1 MDVLE
6 IASVNDF
13 FNSWLLFLI
22 PLSVSLLV
30 IFLPGLLLGY
40 ALELRGRWLWGWAP
54 VGSVGLIVVSAIIA
68 SKSGFKWGF
77 PVLLFAC
84 ITFVSI
90 FWAIFYVNRRVPLFK
105 AMSFFPENETNSSN
119 EVSRFRYLPTILLVV
134 IFIIEIIHFALVV
147 KVPGAFAQIWD
158 NLFHSNLAMLFLQS
172 GDASTLRVNLWN
184 PGSGSFYPA
193 AWHGIVSLIASTC
206 SGAVTV
212 ATNALTVVVAF
223 LVWPLGIFCLASA
236 FSESRVFQLTAVFIS
251 VMIPQFPYAFM
262 SWGPLYPNLLSS
274 ALLPSVIAL
283 LIRILRRKC
292 SHFLLG
298 LIALLWGVGG
308 IAASQPNNVFTL
320 VIIAAILIWW
330 FGGAWI
336 LRVIKYRNYS
346 LPKGSMLLTGWTLSC
361 IGGFIL
367 WDRGIYRI
375 PKIKAMRAQ
384 NPEWLPQG
392 SYWSGIKE
400 IIFLTGGKPNGAFT
414 VYQPETM
421 FPIAALFLL
430 GLLVLLL
437 ERKNFELLVCWLP
450 FAVLALVGHA
460 MQNLRLRQ
468 YLVGLWYAD
477 SPRLYVPV
485 AIFSILIASVG
496 FSWLALQI
504 WERFSRRVS
513 RQIQTLFVTVALVI
527 SVTLIGNP
535 RSLQRSWEWI
545 GDVYSIHAA
554 SDTYSGLVDQDELN
568 LFLQLP
574 HLTPVDSVILG
585 NPWEGAAFAWAL
597 GQRRT
602 MFPTL
607 RFATSPEPGR
617 AFLANQLY
625 EESER
630 RQICSFL
637 KTKNVYV
644 LNLRDVYSG
653 AEGKTGIEK
662 RYPSFDQTGSHLLTP
677 VKSVGE
683 ARLYKYRGCYGN

>member
-13 FNSWLLFLI
+13 FNSWILFLI
-22 PLSVSLLV
+22 PLSVSLSV

-40 ALELRGRWLWGWAP
+40 TLKLRGRWLWGWAP
-54 VGSVGLIVVSAIIA
+54 VGSVGLIVVSAVIA
-68 SKSGFKWGF
+68 SKTGFKWGF
-77 PVLLFAC
+77 PVLVFGC
-84 ITFVSI
+84 MITAGI
-90 FWAIFYVNRRVPLFK
+90 FCSIFYVNRRVHLYK
-105 AMSFFPENETNSSN
+105 ARSFFPTRETKSSS
-119 EVSRFRYLPTILLVV
+119 EVSRFHYLPAILLIV

-172 GDASTLRVNLWN
+172 GDASTLRINLWN

-212 ATNALTVVVAF
+212 AANALTVVVAF

-236 FSESRVFQLTAVFIS
+236 FSESRVFQLCAVFIS

-283 LIRILRRKC
+283 LIRMLRRKC
-292 SHFLLG
+292 THFLLG

-320 VIIAAILIWW
+320 IIIAAILIWW
-330 FGGAWI
+330 FGGVWI
-336 LRVIKYRNYS
+336 RRVNKHRKYS
-346 LPKGSMLLTGWTLSC
+346 QLKGSVLLTGWTLFC
-361 IGGFIL
+361 VVGFFL
-367 WDRGIYRI
+367 WDRGIYLI
-375 PKIKAMRAQ
+375 PKIKAMRVQ
-384 NPEWLPQG
+384 NPEWFPQG

-400 IIFLTGGKPNGAFT
+400 IVLLTGGKPNGSFT

-430 GLLVLLL
+430 GILVILLK
-437 ERKNFELLVCWLP
+437 RKNLELVVCWLP

-477 SPRLYVPV
+477 SARLYVPV
-485 AIFSILIASVG
+485 EIFSILIASVG

-504 WERFSRRVS
+504 WERFSRRTS
-513 RQIQTLFVTVALVI
+513 RQIQTLSVTVALVI

-535 RSLQRSWEWI
+535 RTLQRSWEWI
-545 GDVYSIHAA
+545 GDVYSIHAS
-554 SDTYSGLVDQDELN
+554 SDAYSGLVDQDELN

-574 HLTPVDSVILG
+574 NLTPADSVILG

-597 GQRRT
+597 GHRRT

-607 RFATSPEPGR
+607 RFANSPEPGR
-617 AFLANQLY
+617 EFLANKLY
-625 EESER
+625 EERER
-630 RQICSFL
+630 KQVCSFL
-637 KTKNVYV
+637 KTKNIYV

-662 RYPSFDQTGSHLLTP
+662 KYPSFDQTGSHLLIP
-677 VKSVGE
+677 VESVGE
-683 ARLYKYRGCYGN
+683 ARLYKYRGC